1 MSTTV
6 VLGAQWGDEGK
17 GKVTDFFASTA
28 DYVVRFQ
35 GGNNAGHTIVVGEDK
50 IALSLTPSGVLYPSC
65 TPVIGS
71 GCVVDLGFLKQ
82 ELEMLNK
89 KNINTEKLV
98 ISPNAHLVMP
108 YHKLLDELIE
118 ESLGENKIGTTKKG
132 IGPCY
137 ADKIQRKGIRVQ
149 DLLDKNIFV
158 EKVKNNIEE
167 TNLTLTKIY
176 NQAPLVADKII
187 EEFNDY
193 IEMVS
198 SHVADTSLLIA
209 NAINDN
215 KTILFEGAQGTL
227 LDIDHGTY
235 PFVTSSNTSSGN
247 AATGSGIGPK
257 NLDKI
262 VGVTKAYISRVG
274 SGPFLTEQEN
284 EIGDY
289 LIEKGA
295 EFGVVT
301 GRRRRCGWLDLISLK
316 YSVRVNSLTELFI
329 TKLDVLSGLEELKLC
344 VGYENENEVIND
356 YPYDQNILNTAEPV
370 YEILDG
376 WTEDIT
382 SVNKFDDL
390 PENAKKYI
398 NAIEDF
404 IEVPITFISVGP
416 ERNQN
421 IVITDDWKIP
431 IPRNWKNLEW
441 SK

>member
-17 GKVTDFFASTA
+17 GKVTDFFASSA

-35 GGNNAGHTIVVGEDK
+35 GGNNAGHTIVVGKDK
-50 IALSLTPSGVLYPSC
+50 IALSLTPSGVLYPDC

-71 GCVVDLGFLKQ
+71 GCVIDLGFLKQ
-82 ELEMLNK
+82 ELEMLK
-89 KNINTEKLV
+89 EKNISTKKLV

-149 DLLDKNIFV
+149 DLLDKNNF
-158 EKVKNNIEE
+158 EKKVKRNVEE
-167 TNLTLTKIY
+167 VNLTLTKIY
-176 NQAPLVADKII
+176 NQPPLISDDIVD
-187 EEFNDY
+187 EFSHYQD
-193 IEMVS
+193 IVS
-198 SHVADTSLLIA
+198 NHIADTSLLIS
-209 NAINDN
+209 NAIKNK

-247 AATGSGIGPK
+247 AAIGSGVGPK
-257 NLDKI
+257 NLDRI

-274 SGPFLTEQEN
+274 SGPFLTEQKN

-301 GRRRRCGWLDLISLK
+301 GRRRRCGWLDLVSLK

-329 TKLDVLSGLEELKLC
+329 TKLDVLSGLQELKLC
-344 VGYENENEVIND
+344 TSYENKGEVLTD
-356 YPYDQNILNTAEPV
+356 YPYNQNVLNTAEPV
-370 YEILDG
+370 YETLDG
-376 WTEDIT
+376 WEDDIST
-382 SVNKFDDL
+382 IKNFEDL
-390 PENAKKYI
+390 PKNAQTYI
-398 NAIEDF
+398 KAIEDF

-416 ERNQN
+416 ERTEN
-421 IVITDDWKIP
+421 III
-431 IPRNWKNLEW
+431 
-441 SK
+441 

>member
-35 GGNNAGHTIVVGEDK
+35 GGNNAGHTIVVGENK
-50 IALSLTPSGVLYPSC
+50 IALSLTPSGVLYPNC

-71 GCVVDLGFLKQ
+71 GCVVDIGFLKQ
-82 ELEMLNK
+82 ELEMLNE
-89 KNINTEKLV
+89 KNINTDKLA
-98 ISPNAHLVMP
+98 ISANAHVVMP

-137 ADKIQRKGIRVQ
+137 ADKIQRKGIRIQ
-149 DLLDKNIFV
+149 DLLDETNFEIKVRKNIENV
-158 EKVKNNIEE
+158 
-167 TNLTLTKIY
+167 NLTLTKIY
-176 NQAPLVADKII
+176 DHSPLVVDDILD
-187 EEFNDY
+187 EFSTYKDIVTN
-193 IEMVS
+193 
-198 SHVADTSLLIA
+198 HVADTSLLIA
-209 NAINDN
+209 NAIKNK

-247 AATGSGIGPK
+247 AAIGSGVGPK
-257 NLDKI
+257 NIDRI

-274 SGPFLTEQEN
+274 SGPFLTEQKN
-284 EIGDY
+284 EIGDF

-344 VGYENENEVIND
+344 VGYKDNDEVITD
-356 YPYDQNILNTAEPV
+356 YPFNQNVLNSAEPV
-370 YEILDG
+370 YETFEG
-376 WTEDIT
+376 WTDDIST
-382 SVNKFDDL
+382 VKSFEDL
-390 PENAKKYI
+390 PNNAQSYI
-398 NAIEDF
+398 KAIEAF

-416 ERNQN
+416 ERTEN
-421 IVITDDWKIP
+421 III
-431 IPRNWKNLEW
+431 
-441 SK
+441 

>member
-35 GGNNAGHTIVVGEDK
+35 GGNNAGHTIVVGENK
-50 IALSLTPSGVLYPSC
+50 IALSLTPSGVLYPNC

-71 GCVVDLGFLKQ
+71 GCVVDIGFLKQ
-82 ELEMLNK
+82 ELEMLNE
-89 KNINTEKLV
+89 KNINTDKLV
-98 ISPNAHLVMP
+98 ISANARVVMP

-137 ADKIQRKGIRVQ
+137 ADKIQRKGIRIQ
-149 DLLDKNIFV
+149 DLLDETNFEIKVRKNIEDV
-158 EKVKNNIEE
+158 
-167 TNLTLTKIY
+167 NLTLTKIY
-176 NQAPLVADKII
+176 DHSPLVVDDILD
-187 EEFNDY
+187 EFSTYKDIVTN
-193 IEMVS
+193 
-198 SHVADTSLLIA
+198 HVADTSLLIA
-209 NAINDN
+209 NAIKNK

-247 AATGSGIGPK
+247 AAIGSGVGPK
-257 NLDKI
+257 NIDRI

-274 SGPFLTEQEN
+274 SGPFLTEQKN
-284 EIGDY
+284 KIGDF

-344 VGYENENEVIND
+344 VGYKDNDEVITD
-356 YPYDQNILNTAEPV
+356 YPFNQNVLNSAEPV
-370 YEILDG
+370 YETFDG
-376 WTEDIT
+376 WTDDIST
-382 SVNKFDDL
+382 VKSFEDL
-390 PENAKKYI
+390 PNNAQSYI
-398 NAIEDF
+398 KAIEAF

-416 ERNQN
+416 ERTEN
-421 IVITDDWKIP
+421 III
-431 IPRNWKNLEW
+431 
-441 SK
+441 

>member
-35 GGNNAGHTIVVGEDK
+35 GGNNAGHTIVVGENK
-50 IALSLTPSGVLYPSC
+50 IALSLTPSGVLYPNC

-71 GCVVDLGFLKQ
+71 GCVVDIGFLMQ
-82 ELEMLNK
+82 ELEMLNE
-89 KNINTEKLV
+89 KNINTDKLV
-98 ISPNAHLVMP
+98 ISANAHVVMP

-137 ADKIQRKGIRVQ
+137 ADKIQRKGIRIQ
-149 DLLDKNIFV
+149 DLLDETNFEIKVRKNIEDV
-158 EKVKNNIEE
+158 
-167 TNLTLTKIY
+167 NLTLTKIY
-176 NQAPLVADKII
+176 DHSPLVVDEILD
-187 EEFNDY
+187 EFSTYKD
-193 IEMVS
+193 MVTN
-198 SHVADTSLLIA
+198 HVADASLLIA
-209 NAINDN
+209 NAIKNK

-247 AATGSGIGPK
+247 AAIGSGVGPK
-257 NLDKI
+257 NIDRI

-274 SGPFLTEQEN
+274 SGPFLTEQKN
-284 EIGDY
+284 EIGDF

-344 VGYENENEVIND
+344 VGYKDNDEVITD
-356 YPYDQNILNTAEPV
+356 YPFNQNVLSSAEPV
-370 YEILDG
+370 YETFDG
-376 WTEDIT
+376 WTDDIST
-382 SVNKFDDL
+382 IKSFEDL
-390 PENAKKYI
+390 PNNAQSYI
-398 NAIEDF
+398 KAIEAF

-416 ERNQN
+416 ERTEN
-421 IVITDDWKIP
+421 III
-431 IPRNWKNLEW
+431 
-441 SK
+441 

>member
-1 MSTTV
+1 LSTTV

-50 IALSLTPSGVLYPSC
+50 IALSLTPSGVLYPEC

-71 GCVVDLGFLKQ
+71 GCVIDLGFLKQ
-82 ELEMLNK
+82 ELEMLK
-89 KNINTEKLV
+89 EKNINTEKLV
-98 ISPNAHLVMP
+98 ISPNAHVIMP

-137 ADKIQRKGIRVQ
+137 ADKIQRKGIRIQ
-149 DLLDKNIFV
+149 DLLNKNNFI
-158 EKVKNNIEE
+158 EKVQKNIEE
-167 TNLTLTKIY
+167 VNLTLTKIY
-176 NQAPLVADKII
+176 NQPPLIADEII
-187 EEFNDY
+187 NEFDAY
-193 IEMVS
+193 VDTVS
-198 SHVADTSLLIA
+198 KHVADTSLLIA
-209 NAINDN
+209 NAIKNN
-215 KTILFEGAQGTL
+215 KSILFEGAQGTL

-247 AATGSGIGPK
+247 AAIGSGVGPK
-257 NLDKI
+257 NLDRI

-344 VGYENENEVIND
+344 VGYKNSNEVLTD
-356 YPYDQNILNTAEPV
+356 YPYNQNILNTAEPI
-370 YEILDG
+370 YETLDG
-376 WTEDIT
+376 WTDDI
-382 SVNKFDDL
+382 SSIKNFEDL
-390 PENAKKYI
+390 PKNAQIYI
-398 NAIEDF
+398 KAIEDF

-416 ERNQN
+416 ERTEN
-421 IVITDDWKIP
+421 III
-431 IPRNWKNLEW
+431 
-441 SK
+441 

>member
-35 GGNNAGHTIVVGEDK
+35 GGNNAGHTIVVGENK
-50 IALSLTPSGVLYPSC
+50 IALSLTPSGVLYPNC

-71 GCVVDLGFLKQ
+71 GCVVDIGFLKQ
-82 ELEMLNK
+82 ELEMLNE
-89 KNINTEKLV
+89 KNINTDKLA
-98 ISPNAHLVMP
+98 ISANAHVVMP

-137 ADKIQRKGIRVQ
+137 ADKIQRKGIRIQ
-149 DLLDKNIFV
+149 DLLDETNFEIKVRKNIEDV
-158 EKVKNNIEE
+158 
-167 TNLTLTKIY
+167 NLTLTKIY
-176 NQAPLVADKII
+176 DHSPLVVDDILD
-187 EEFNDY
+187 EFSTYKDIVTN
-193 IEMVS
+193 
-198 SHVADTSLLIA
+198 HVADTSLLIA
-209 NAINDN
+209 NAIKNK

-247 AATGSGIGPK
+247 AAIGSGVGPK
-257 NLDKI
+257 NIDRI

-274 SGPFLTEQEN
+274 SGPFLTEQKN
-284 EIGDY
+284 EIGDF

-344 VGYENENEVIND
+344 VGYKDNNEVITD
-356 YPYDQNILNTAEPV
+356 YPFNQNVLNSAEPV
-370 YEILDG
+370 YETFDG
-376 WTEDIT
+376 WTDDIST
-382 SVNKFDDL
+382 VKSFEDL
-390 PENAKKYI
+390 PNNAQSYI
-398 NAIEDF
+398 KAIEAF

-416 ERNQN
+416 ERTEN
-421 IVITDDWKIP
+421 III
-431 IPRNWKNLEW
+431 
-441 SK
+441 

>member
-89 KNINTEKLV
+89 KNINTDKLV

-149 DLLDKNIFV
+149 DLLDKNIFA

-176 NQAPLVADKII
+176 NQVPLVADEII

-209 NAINDN
+209 NAIKDN

-247 AATGSGIGPK
+247 AATGSGVGPK

-316 YSVRVNSLTELFI
+316 YSVRINSLTELFI

-344 VGYENENEVIND
+344 VGYENENEVTTD

-421 IVITDDWKIP
+421 IVITDD
-431 IPRNWKNLEW
+431 
-441 SK
+441 

>member
-35 GGNNAGHTIVVGEDK
+35 GGNNAGHTIVVGENK
-50 IALSLTPSGVLYPSC
+50 IALSLTPSGVLYPNC

-71 GCVVDLGFLKQ
+71 GCVVDIGFLKQ
-82 ELEMLNK
+82 ELEMLNE
-89 KNINTEKLV
+89 KNINTDKLV
-98 ISPNAHLVMP
+98 ISANAHVVMP

-137 ADKIQRKGIRVQ
+137 ADKIQRKGIRIQ
-149 DLLDKNIFV
+149 DLLDETNFEIKVRKNIEDV
-158 EKVKNNIEE
+158 
-167 TNLTLTKIY
+167 NLTLTKIY
-176 NQAPLVADKII
+176 DHSPLVVDEILD
-187 EEFNDY
+187 EFSTYKD
-193 IEMVS
+193 MVTN
-198 SHVADTSLLIA
+198 HVADASLLIA
-209 NAINDN
+209 NAIKNK

-247 AATGSGIGPK
+247 AAIGSGVGPK
-257 NLDKI
+257 NIDRI

-274 SGPFLTEQEN
+274 SGPFLTEQN
-284 EIGDY
+284 NKIGDF

-344 VGYENENEVIND
+344 VGYKDNDGVITD
-356 YPYDQNILNTAEPV
+356 YPFNQNVLNSAEPV
-370 YEILDG
+370 YETFDG
-376 WTEDIT
+376 WTDDIST
-382 SVNKFDDL
+382 IKSFEDL
-390 PENAKKYI
+390 PNNAQSYI
-398 NAIEDF
+398 KAIEAF

-416 ERNQN
+416 ERTEN
-421 IVITDDWKIP
+421 III
-431 IPRNWKNLEW
+431 
-441 SK
+441 

>member
-35 GGNNAGHTIVVGEDK
+35 GGNNAGHTIVVGENK
-50 IALSLTPSGVLYPSC
+50 IALSLTPSGVLYPDC

-71 GCVVDLGFLKQ
+71 GCVVDIEFLKQ
-82 ELEMLNK
+82 ELEMLNE
-89 KNINTEKLV
+89 KNINTDKLV
-98 ISPNAHLVMP
+98 ISANAHVVMP

-137 ADKIQRKGIRVQ
+137 ADKIQRKGIRIQ
-149 DLLDKNIFV
+149 DLLDETNFEIKVRKNIEDV
-158 EKVKNNIEE
+158 
-167 TNLTLTKIY
+167 NLTLTKIY
-176 NQAPLVADKII
+176 DHSPLVVDEILDEFSTYKDIVANHIAD
-187 EEFNDY
+187 
-193 IEMVS
+193 
-198 SHVADTSLLIA
+198 ASLLIA
-209 NAINDN
+209 NAIKNK

-247 AATGSGIGPK
+247 AAIGSGVGPK
-257 NLDKI
+257 NIDRI

-274 SGPFLTEQEN
+274 SGPFLTEQKN
-284 EIGDY
+284 EIGDF
-289 LIEKGA
+289 LIENGA

-344 VGYENENEVIND
+344 VGYKDNDEVITD
-356 YPYDQNILNTAEPV
+356 YPFNQNVLNTAEPV
-370 YEILDG
+370 YETFDG
-376 WTEDIT
+376 WTDDIST
-382 SVNKFDDL
+382 VKSFEDL
-390 PENAKKYI
+390 PNNAQSYI
-398 NAIEDF
+398 KAIEAF

-416 ERNQN
+416 ERTEN
-421 IVITDDWKIP
+421 III
-431 IPRNWKNLEW
+431 
-441 SK
+441 

>member
-1 MSTTV
+1 MKKTALLFYVVSKEKKLSTTV

-28 DYVVRFQ
+28 DFVVRFQ

-50 IALSLTPSGVLYPSC
+50 IALSLTPSGVLYSDC
-65 TPVIGS
+65 IPVIGS
-71 GCVVDLGFLKQ
+71 VCVIDLGFLKK
-82 ELEMLNK
+82 ELQMLK
-89 KNINTEKLV
+89 DKNVDTEKLA
-98 ISPNAHLVMP
+98 ISPNAHLIMP

-137 ADKIQRKGIRVQ
+137 ADKIQRRGIRVQ
-149 DLLDKNIFV
+149 DLLDQEVFEK
-158 EKVKNNIEE
+158 KVKSNIEE

-176 NQAPLVADKII
+176 ERPPLVAGEII
-187 EEFNDY
+187 EEFNGYRD
-193 IEMVS
+193 I
-198 SHVADTSLLIA
+198 VANHIKDTSLLIE
-209 NAINDN
+209 NAIKEN

-235 PFVTSSNTSSGN
+235 PFVTSSNTSAGN
-247 AATGSGIGPK
+247 AAIGSGVGPK
-257 NLDKI
+257 NIDRI

-274 SGPFLTEQEN
+274 SGPFITEQKN

-329 TKLDVLSGLEELKLC
+329 TKLDVLSGLEEINLC
-344 VGYENENEVIND
+344 IGYKYENELFTD
-356 YPYDQNILNTAEPV
+356 YPYKESIHYKAEPV
-370 YEILDG
+370 YQAFDG
-376 WTEDIT
+376 WTEDIS
-382 SVNKFDDL
+382 SVKNFEDL
-390 PENAKKYI
+390 PKNAQTYI
-398 NAIEDF
+398 KAIEEF

-416 ERNQN
+416 ERTEN
-421 IVITDDWKIP
+421 III
-431 IPRNWKNLEW
+431 
-441 SK
+441 

>member
-35 GGNNAGHTIVVGEDK
+35 GGNNAGHTIVVGENK
-50 IALSLTPSGVLYPSC
+50 IALSLTPSGVLYPNC

-71 GCVVDLGFLKQ
+71 GCVVDIGFLKQ
-82 ELEMLNK
+82 ELEMLNE
-89 KNINTEKLV
+89 KNINTDKLV
-98 ISPNAHLVMP
+98 ISANAHVVMP

-137 ADKIQRKGIRVQ
+137 ADKIQRKGIRIQ
-149 DLLDKNIFV
+149 DLLDETNFEIKVRKNIEDV
-158 EKVKNNIEE
+158 
-167 TNLTLTKIY
+167 NLTLTRIY
-176 NQAPLVADKII
+176 DHSPLVVDDILD
-187 EEFNDY
+187 EFSTYKDIVTN
-193 IEMVS
+193 
-198 SHVADTSLLIA
+198 HVADTSLLIA
-209 NAINDN
+209 NAIKNK

-247 AATGSGIGPK
+247 AAIGSGVGPK
-257 NLDKI
+257 NIDRI

-274 SGPFLTEQEN
+274 SGPFLTEQKN
-284 EIGDY
+284 EIGDF

-344 VGYENENEVIND
+344 VGYKDNDEVITD
-356 YPYDQNILNTAEPV
+356 YPFNQNVLNSAEPV
-370 YEILDG
+370 YETFDG
-376 WTEDIT
+376 WTDDIST
-382 SVNKFDDL
+382 VKSFEDL
-390 PENAKKYI
+390 PNNAQSYI
-398 NAIEDF
+398 KAIEAF

-416 ERNQN
+416 ERTEN
-421 IVITDDWKIP
+421 III
-431 IPRNWKNLEW
+431 
-441 SK
+441 

>member
-35 GGNNAGHTIVVGEDK
+35 GGNNAGHTIVVGENK
-50 IALSLTPSGVLYPSC
+50 IALSLTPSGVLYPNC

-71 GCVVDLGFLKQ
+71 GCVVDIGFLKQ
-82 ELEMLNK
+82 ELEMLNE
-89 KNINTEKLV
+89 KNINTDKLV
-98 ISPNAHLVMP
+98 ISANAHVVMP

-137 ADKIQRKGIRVQ
+137 ADKIQRKGIRIQ
-149 DLLDKNIFV
+149 DLLDETNFEIKVRKNIEDV
-158 EKVKNNIEE
+158 
-167 TNLTLTKIY
+167 NLTLTKIY
-176 NQAPLVADKII
+176 DHSPLVVDDILD
-187 EEFNDY
+187 EFSTYKDIVTN
-193 IEMVS
+193 
-198 SHVADTSLLIA
+198 HVADASLLIA
-209 NAINDN
+209 NAIKNK

-247 AATGSGIGPK
+247 AAIGSGIGPK

-274 SGPFLTEQEN
+274 SGPFITEQKN

-344 VGYENENEVIND
+344 VGYKDNDEVITD
-356 YPYDQNILNTAEPV
+356 YPFNQNVLNSAEPV
-370 YEILDG
+370 YETFDG
-376 WTEDIT
+376 WTDDIST
-382 SVNKFDDL
+382 VKSFEDL
-390 PENAKKYI
+390 PNNAQSYI
-398 NAIEDF
+398 KAIEAF

-416 ERNQN
+416 ERTEN
-421 IVITDDWKIP
+421 III
-431 IPRNWKNLEW
+431 
-441 SK
+441 

>member
-50 IALSLTPSGVLYPSC
+50 LALSLTPSGVLYPEC

-71 GCVVDLGFLKQ
+71 GCVIDLGFLKQ
-82 ELEMLNK
+82 ELEMLK
-89 KNINTEKLV
+89 EKNINTEKLV
-98 ISPNAHLVMP
+98 ISPNAHVVMP

-149 DLLDKNIFV
+149 DILNKDNFS
-158 EKVKNNIEE
+158 EKVKRNIEE
-167 TNLTLTKIY
+167 VNLALTKIY
-176 NQAPLVADKII
+176 NQPSLNADEII
-187 EEFNDY
+187 DEFDAY
-193 IEMVS
+193 VDIVS
-198 SHVADTSLLIA
+198 DHIADTSLLIA
-209 NAINDN
+209 NAIKNN
-215 KTILFEGAQGTL
+215 KSILFEGAQGTL

-247 AATGSGIGPK
+247 AAIGSGVGPK
-257 NLDKI
+257 NLDRI

-329 TKLDVLSGLEELKLC
+329 TKLDILSGLVELKLC
-344 VGYENENEVIND
+344 VGYKNGNEVLTD

-370 YEILDG
+370 YETLKG
-376 WTEDIT
+376 WKDDI
-382 SVNKFDDL
+382 SSIKNFEDL
-390 PENAKKYI
+390 PKNAQTYI
-398 NAIEDF
+398 KAIEDF

-416 ERNQN
+416 ERTEN
-421 IVITDDWKIP
+421 III
-431 IPRNWKNLEW
+431 
-441 SK
+441 

>member
-35 GGNNAGHTIVVGEDK
+35 GGNNAGHTIVVGENK
-50 IALSLTPSGVLYPSC
+50 IALSLTPSGVLYPNC

-71 GCVVDLGFLKQ
+71 GCVVDIGFLKQ
-82 ELEMLNK
+82 ELEMLNE
-89 KNINTEKLV
+89 KNINTDKLV
-98 ISPNAHLVMP
+98 ISANAHVVMP

-137 ADKIQRKGIRVQ
+137 ADKIQRKGIRIQ
-149 DLLDKNIFV
+149 DLLDETNFEIKVRKNIEDV
-158 EKVKNNIEE
+158 
-167 TNLTLTKIY
+167 NLTLTKIY
-176 NQAPLVADKII
+176 DHSPLVVDDILD
-187 EEFNDY
+187 EFSAYKDIVTN
-193 IEMVS
+193 
-198 SHVADTSLLIA
+198 HVADASLLIA
-209 NAINDN
+209 NAIKNK

-247 AATGSGIGPK
+247 AAIGSGVGPK
-257 NLDKI
+257 NIDRI

-274 SGPFLTEQEN
+274 SGPFLTEQKN
-284 EIGDY
+284 EIGDF

-344 VGYENENEVIND
+344 VGYKDNDEVITD
-356 YPYDQNILNTAEPV
+356 YPFNQNVLNSAEPV
-370 YEILDG
+370 YETFDG
-376 WTEDIT
+376 WTDDIST
-382 SVNKFDDL
+382 VKSFEDL
-390 PENAKKYI
+390 PNNAQSYI
-398 NAIEDF
+398 KAIEAF

-416 ERNQN
+416 ERTEN
-421 IVITDDWKIP
+421 III
-431 IPRNWKNLEW
+431 
-441 SK
+441 

>member
-50 IALSLTPSGVLYPSC
+50 LALSLTPSGVLYPEC

-71 GCVVDLGFLKQ
+71 GCVIDLGFLKQ
-82 ELEMLNK
+82 ELEMLEEK
-89 KNINTEKLV
+89 GVSTEKLV
-98 ISPNAHLVMP
+98 ISPNAHLIMP

-118 ESLGENKIGTTKKG
+118 ENLGKNKIGTTKKG

-149 DLLDKNIFV
+149 DLLDKNNFS
-158 EKVKNNIEE
+158 EKVQRNIKEV
-167 TNLTLTKIY
+167 NLTLTKIY
-176 NQAPLVADKII
+176 NQPPLVADEIVD
-187 EEFNDY
+187 EFDTY
-193 IEMVS
+193 FDIVS
-198 SHVADTSLLIA
+198 DHIADTSLLIA
-209 NAINDN
+209 NAIKNN
-215 KTILFEGAQGTL
+215 KSILFEGAQGTL

-247 AATGSGIGPK
+247 AAIGSGVGPK
-257 NLDKI
+257 NLDRI

-344 VGYENENEVIND
+344 VGYKNSNEVLTE

-370 YEILDG
+370 YETLDG
-376 WTEDIT
+376 WTDDIST
-382 SVNKFDDL
+382 IKNFEDL
-390 PENAKKYI
+390 PKNAQIYI
-398 NAIEDF
+398 KAIEDF

-416 ERNQN
+416 ERTEN
-421 IVITDDWKIP
+421 III
-431 IPRNWKNLEW
+431 
-441 SK
+441 